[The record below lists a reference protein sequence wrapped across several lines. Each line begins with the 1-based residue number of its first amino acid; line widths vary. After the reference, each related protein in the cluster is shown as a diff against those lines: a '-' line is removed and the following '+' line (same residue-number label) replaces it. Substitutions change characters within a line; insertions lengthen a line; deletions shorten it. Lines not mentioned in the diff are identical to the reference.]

1 MTSRKLILFLLVVLL
16 SSLFI
21 GAPPAAADSSHARI
35 IRLSLV
41 QGDVRFA
48 RQTHGDPLSDSSA
61 TWETVSLN
69 LPIRQG
75 YVLATDKG
83 RAEVEFENGA
93 MAFLKENTVL
103 EFYDLS
109 LNDSARTTR
118 LVLRQGSASFYV
130 NPAGGDYFSVT
141 GGDFTV
147 EADHRSTFR
156 VDNYDDGSTV
166 ETYQGRVSVLHN
178 KNATHLEKGQSL
190 LMKASDDSSLSVGR
204 LPDEDD
210 FDRWVS
216 GRIES
221 VSTAT
226 TAALQYTGSPYY
238 APGFADLYTYG
249 AFSNCGAYGF
259 GWRPVGVGLGWSPF
273 TNGQWFMDPA
283 FGWTWLSYQPWGWA
297 PYHYGGWLFDSGCG
311 GWFYSP
317 PVFYGY
323 PGYPVGPIRRFPPR
337 VHPPRPIYRPVTA
350 VFVRQKG
357 KLGIVPMHPLDQK
370 GKTPL
375 NLEHGVFSATGTRE
389 VSQQA
394 IVPERGQKWESL
406 KSPPRNALGS
416 SLVATTP
423 PARVSKSILEGN
435 SAARAPSFSKDSS
448 IVYDP
453 KDHRFVNTNNPATQ
467 RTLGEK
473 EVRVESGKTEAA
485 ASEHARGA
493 TAGIPASTSNASSTP
508 RIPLVP
514 SATRGAT
521 PPPARNMVPPPAPA
535 HGSAASEHGGSS
547 GRSSGGSHGA
557 ENGKPFKGRGNGAFF
572 SSLPPSRPA
581 PAFPPPPPPPPPE
594 KRTHA
599 IKGPPRRGA
608 V

>member
-1 MTSRKLILFLLVVLL
+1 MTSRKLVPLILLILFLA
-16 SSLFI
+16 LFV
-21 GAPPAAADSSHARI
+21 GAQSAAADSSHARI

-48 RQTHGDPLSDSSA
+48 RQVHGDPLADPNA
-61 TWETVSLN
+61 VWETAALN
-69 LPIRQG
+69 LPIGHG
-75 YVLATDKG
+75 YVLATDNG

-109 LNDSARTTR
+109 LHDGARTTR

-130 NPAGGDYFSVT
+130 NPARGDYFSVT

-147 EADHRSTFR
+147 QADTRSSFR
-156 VDNYDDGSTV
+156 LDNYDDGSTV
-166 ETYQGRVSVLHN
+166 QTLKGRVSVLHKDN
-178 KNATHLEKGQSL
+178 TTRLEKGQSL
-190 LMKASDDSSLSVGR
+190 SIKAGGDSSLAVGR
-204 LPDEDD
+204 LLDEDD

-216 GRIES
+216 GRVDS

-226 TAALQYTGSPYY
+226 AATLQYTNSPYY
-238 APGFADLYTYG
+238 TSGFADLYNYG
-249 AFSNCGAYGF
+249 SWFSCGGYGY
-259 GWRPVGVGLGWSPF
+259 GWRPFGAGFGWSPF
-273 TNGQWFMDPA
+273 TTGQWIWDPA
-283 FGWTWLSYQPWGWA
+283 FGWTWVSYQPWGWA

-357 KLGIVPMHPLDQK
+357 QPVGIVPMHPLDQK

-375 NLEHGVFSATGTRE
+375 NLEHGVFSAVGARE

-394 IVPERGQKWESL
+394 IVAERGQKWESL
-406 KSPPRNALGS
+406 KSPPRNALSS

-435 SAARAPSFSKDSS
+435 SAARALSFSKDSS

-453 KDHRFVNTNNPATQ
+453 KDHRFVNTNKPATQ
-467 RTLGEK
+467 SILGEK

-485 ASEHARGA
+485 ASAHAGSA
-493 TAGIPASTSNASSTP
+493 TPGTPASTSNASTP
-508 RIPLVP
+508 RIPVAP

-521 PPPARNMVPPPAPA
+521 PPPARNMVPPPAPS
-535 HGSAASEHGGSS
+535 HGSSGEHGGSS
-547 GRSSGGSHGA
+547 GRSSGGTSSADSGTHSSGRSSGGTSGA
-557 ENGKPFKGRGNGAFF
+557 DSGTH
-572 SSLPPSRPA
+572 SSGSGMGHSSSPSPA
-581 PAFPPPPPPPPPE
+581 PAPSSHPSSGRP
-594 KRTHA
+594 H
-599 IKGPPRRGA
+599 
-608 V
+608 